1 MKNVVALLLAVSLSG
16 CAFVGGL
23 YDSYMLAG
31 YDTNEHA
38 LVNKITVH
46 ARLAKPNCNTPAEIK
61 PVAISLYQWS
71 AELENF
77 SSHIPYN
84 EKSAKLNTI
93 LHAQTIDLYK
103 RYTGDVEISKTY
115 CELKLQSISDSAEQI
130 QKAIARRQR

>member
-1 MKNVVALLLAVSLSG
+1 MKYLIITVAFLLSG

-31 YDTNEHA
+31 YDTNEHL

-46 ARLAKPNCNTPAEIK
+46 AKLAKPNCTKPAEIK
-61 PVAISLYQWS
+61 PVATNLFQWS

-77 SSHIPYN
+77 SAHIPNN
-84 EKSAKLNTI
+84 ERSAKLNTI
-93 LHAQTIDLYK
+93 LHAQTVDLYN
-103 RYTGDVEISKTY
+103 RYNSDVEVSKTY